1 MAEEEHQSCVHDVN
15 IRTKSENFDPVGVSH
30 APAIRKVSSRAEIDT
45 SPPFGSVQEAVTW
58 FGGRGYWV
66 PFKLQD
72 NYVSILLSVLMVT
85 VHCSLNWSLS
95 RFS

>member
-1 MAEEEHQSCVHDVN
+1 MSEEEHQSCVHDVN
-15 IRTKSENFDPVGVSH
+15 IQTKFENFDPAGVSH
-30 APAIRKVSSRAEIDT
+30 APGIRKVSSRAEIDT

-72 NYVSILLSVLMVT
+72 NYVSILLSMFSCNIPSPQ
-85 VHCSLNWSLS
+85 VHHKPD
-95 RFS
+95 